1 MTDPVPPQPKPQT
14 VPPAPH
20 ISPKVSWPTVTLL
33 ALGVAV
39 LVLDQLGVI
48 DVDDTLWVALLGS
61 GGGAGV
67 IGYRKSDP
75 ADTR

>member
-1 MTDPVPPQPKPQT
+1 MTDPVPPQPQP

-20 ISPKVSWPTVTLL
+20 VSPKVSWPTVTLL

-48 DVDDTLWVALLGS
+48 DVDDTLWVAPQRP
-61 GGGAGV
+61 V
-67 IGYRKSDP
+67 R
-75 ADTR
+75 TRSTSRSR